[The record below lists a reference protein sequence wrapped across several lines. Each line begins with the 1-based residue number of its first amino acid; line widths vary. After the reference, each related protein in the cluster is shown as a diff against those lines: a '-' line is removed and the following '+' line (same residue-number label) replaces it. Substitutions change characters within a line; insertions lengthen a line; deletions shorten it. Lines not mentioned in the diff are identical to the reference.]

1 MENSRE
7 APQLPA
13 SRVESGSGRSTD
25 RQGASRFRRDGPDR
39 GPQPVLAAASFFE
52 LSLASVEMEATPRS
66 KGSMNPARF
75 P

>member
-1 MENSRE
+1 MEIAGS
-7 APQLPA
+7 PPVTGY
-13 SRVESGSGRSTD
+13 RVESGGGRSTD
-25 RQGASRFRRDGPDR
+25 RQGASRFRRDGPDH